1 MWFTVSGVVHLMAA
15 SRKHDG
21 KLVVR
26 TCSLKQLR
34 KDGERV
40 SQSTQN
46 SLDPQAI
53 RELVLARGRRLE
65 LEGVFNLRDVG
76 GYPAAG
82 GRTTRWRALLRSDA
96 LHRLDPAGSAVLA
109 SLGLRTV
116 LDLRTEAE
124 AELAPSA
131 LDGLADRRTHI
142 SLLAG
147 DLAALPLELDA
158 IYRYMIEQCG
168 DTIGEAIRVLADRG
182 ALPGL
187 VHCSAGKDRTGIVVA
202 LILAVLGVPDDVIAA
217 DYELSA
223 AYLDT
228 EAAPAIAQLQA
239 STGLGAELTQP
250 LLSSPAPLIHEVLAR
265 ARTAGGSVDGYLLDR
280 GLTEAELDRL
290 RAALLV

>member
-1 MWFTVSGVVHLMAA
+1 MV
-15 SRKHDG
+15 
-21 KLVVR
+21 
-26 TCSLKQLR
+26 
-34 KDGERV
+34 
-40 SQSTQN
+40 QSTQ
-46 SLDPQAI
+46 D
-53 RELVLARGRRLE
+53 LVLAGGRRLE
-65 LEGVFNLRDVG
+65 LNGVFNLRDVG
-76 GYPAAG
+76 GYPATG

-109 SLGLRTV
+109 GLGLRTV

-124 AELAPSA
+124 AEIAPSA

-158 IYRYMIEQCG
+158 IYRYMIDQCG
-168 DTIGEAIRVLADRG
+168 DRIGEAVKVLADGG
-182 ALPGL
+182 ALPAL

-202 LILAVLGVPDDVIAA
+202 LILAVLGVPDEVIAA

-228 EAAPAIAQLQA
+228 ESTAAIAHLQA

-250 LLSSPAPLIHEVLAR
+250 LLSSPSPLILDVLAWAR
-265 ARTAGGSVDGYLLDR
+265 AAGGSVDGYLIDR
-280 GLTEAELDRL
+280 GLTKADLERL

>member
-1 MWFTVSGVVHLMAA
+1 
-15 SRKHDG
+15 
-21 KLVVR
+21 
-26 TCSLKQLR
+26 
-34 KDGERV
+34 V
-40 SQSTQN
+40 SQSTHYY
-46 SLDPQAI
+46 LDARGI
-53 RELVLARGRRLE
+53 RELVLAPGRRLE
-65 LEGVFNLRDVG
+65 LAGVFNLRDVG

-96 LHRLDPAGSAVLA
+96 LHRLDPVGGAVLA
-109 SLGLRTV
+109 GLGLRTV

-158 IYRYMIEQCG
+158 IYRYMIDQCG
-168 DTIGEAIRVLADRG
+168 DTIGAAIKVLADGG
-182 ALPGL
+182 AFPAL

-202 LILAVLGVPDDVIAA
+202 LILAVLGVPDELIAA

-223 AYLDT
+223 RYLDSEST
-228 EAAPAIAQLQA
+228 PAIAQLQA

-250 LLSSPAPLIHEVLAR
+250 LLSSPGPLILDVLAW
-265 ARTAGGSVDGYLLDR
+265 ARESGGSVDGYLLDR
-280 GLTEAELDRL
+280 GLTAADLDRL

>member
-1 MWFTVSGVVHLMAA
+1 MNGAW
-15 SRKHDG
+15 
-21 KLVVR
+21 
-26 TCSLKQLR
+26 
-34 KDGERV
+34 V

-46 SLDPQAI
+46 SLDPRAI
-53 RELVLARGRRLE
+53 QELVLAPGRRLE

-76 GYPAAG
+76 GYPASG

-96 LHRLDPAGSAVLA
+96 LHRLDPAGSAALA

-131 LDGLADRRTHI
+131 LDGLADRRTHV

-158 IYRYMIEQCG
+158 IYRFMIDQCG
-168 DTIGEAIRVLADRG
+168 GTIGEAIRVLADG
-182 ALPGL
+182 SAFPAL
-187 VHCSAGKDRTGIVVA
+187 VHCSAGKDRTGVVVA
-202 LILAVLGVPDDVIAA
+202 LILAVLGVPDEVIAA

-228 EAAPAIAQLQA
+228 ESTPAIAQLQA
-239 STGLGAELTQP
+239 STGLGAELTRP
-250 LLSSPAPLIHEVLAR
+250 LLSSPAPLILDVLAWAR
-265 ARTAGGSVDGYLLDR
+265 AAGGSVDGYLLDR
-280 GLTEAELDRL
+280 GLTGEDLDRL

>member
-1 MWFTVSGVVHLMAA
+1 MDGVW
-15 SRKHDG
+15 
-21 KLVVR
+21 
-26 TCSLKQLR
+26 
-34 KDGERV
+34 V
-40 SQSTQN
+40 SQSTHN
-46 SLDPQAI
+46 SLNPQAI
-53 RELVLARGRRLE
+53 RDLVFARGRRLE

-96 LHRLDPAGSAVLA
+96 LHRLDPAGGAVLA
-109 SLGLRTV
+109 GLGLRTV

-124 AELAPSA
+124 ADLAPSA
-131 LDGLADRRTHI
+131 LDGLADRRTHV

-158 IYRYMIEQCG
+158 IYRYMIDQCG
-168 DTIGEAIRVLADRG
+168 DTIGEAMRVLADRG
-182 ALPGL
+182 AFPAL

-202 LILAVLGVPDDVIAA
+202 LILAVLGVPDEVIAA

-223 AYLDT
+223 GYLDSEST
-228 EAAPAIAQLQA
+228 PAIAQLQA

-250 LLSSPAPLIHEVLAR
+250 LLSSPAPLMLDVLAW
-265 ARTAGGSVDGYLLDR
+265 ARESGGSVQGYLLDR
-280 GLTEAELDRL
+280 GLTEADLDRL